1 MFDCGPIWVW
11 LSFFLFFCFS
21 WLCPR
26 WTGSGCKGAHPP
38 RPGDV
43 CQTTVCRWSKPPSS
57 LLISIFIFSK
67 LTYQTVFDIALNWLV
82 NPPLRCSPSWWS
94 WQSCFLTDRSS
105 VETIWII
112 QKWFWLQTEWPGHL
126 YGAGRAGDHRCKLS
140 ISVIIKK
147 QKKTKLNSSHIRK
160 CQSVFVVMYALV

>member
-1 MFDCGPIWVW
+1 MYDRGQIWVW
-11 LSFFLFFCFS
+11 LPFFFSFFFFS

-43 CQTTVCRWSKPPSS
+43 CQTTVCRWSKLPRS
-57 LLISIFIFSK
+57 LLFSIFMFSD
-67 LTYQTVFDIALNWLV
+67 LTYPTMLVIAFNWLV
-82 NPPLRCSPSWWS
+82 NPPLRCSCSWWS

-112 QKWFWLQTEWPGHL
+112 QKWLRLQTEWPGHL
-126 YGAGRAGDHRCKLS
+126 YGAGWAGDHGCKLS
-140 ISVIIKK
+140 VSIKIN
-147 QKKTKLNSSHIRK
+147 LNSSHIRR
-160 CQSVFVVMYALV
+160 CQSVFLDMYALV